1 MDFPPPPCYASASPC
16 GDLFR
21 ASLITI
27 SGGCTSD
34 PTPTSIP
41 TDTPRPA
48 PTAPATPTPTP
59 TTPAATPTPTPTPTP
74 TTTPAPT
81 PTATPVSAPT
91 ATPVPTA
98 TPTPRPTATPTAAP
112 TPTPT
117 PDPSASPD
125 YAPGL
130 EHARADG
137 LEGEDAARYAAA
149 FVHGKSL
156 GLSDEYAAAFAS
168 GVLYFAIISEDLLL
182 GRGRLRDYDVYAQE
196 RYVEPFEGALAEG
209 ASPVEALGKADEA
222 FRVVGRWWPLA
233 GLRGR
238 PYEGTLAED
247 YAKAFARTDE
257 VGLAAHQYAAFYA
270 GNRYFGYDEEHSHE
284 AGSII
289 ARAYRES
296 DQRDAQLRI
305 KYASAYLL
313 GYQHAHQTHEFDDLD
328 MDHLWADAYADG
340 YVLGWLRATNRRWLD
355 ANNVAF
361 DFATIY
367 AHAKMDWGYS
377 EQEAFLRAEAYF
389 RGGYQAFLLDFDV
402 TGDEYYDYAWEYYL
416 AYYERSFERG
426 WNEERS
432 HAYASAYAEQRLDG
446 ASEEDAGAYA
456 KTYERAYSAARADG
470 QSEEEARETAS
481 AAVGV

>member
-1 MDFPPPPCYASASPC
+1 M
-16 GDLFR
+16 
-21 ASLITI
+21 
-27 SGGCTSD
+27 
-34 PTPTSIP
+34 
-41 TDTPRPA
+41 
-48 PTAPATPTPTP
+48 
-59 TTPAATPTPTPTPTP
+59 
-74 TTTPAPT
+74 
-81 PTATPVSAPT
+81 PTATPVPVPT
-91 ATPVPTA
+91 ATPAPTA
-98 TPTPRPTATPTAAP
+98 TPTPRPTATPTPAP

-137 LEGEDAARYAAA
+137 LEDEDAARYAAA

-156 GLSDEYAAAFAS
+156 DLSDEYAAAFAS
-168 GVLYFAIISEDLLL
+168 GVLYFAIIAEDVLL
-182 GRGRLRDYDVYAQE
+182 GEGYYQDYDAYAQE
-196 RYVEPFEGALAEG
+196 VYVEPFEEALANG
-209 ASPVEALGKADEA
+209 ASPLEALGVADEA
-222 FRVVGRWWPLA
+222 FRLGGRWRWWPLV
-233 GLRGR
+233 GLPRSSA
-238 PYEGTLAED
+238 YEGMLAED

-257 VGLAAHQYAAFYA
+257 IGMAAHQYAAFYA
-270 GNRYFGYDEEHSHE
+270 GNRYFGYDEEHSHD

-340 YVLGWLRATNRRWLD
+340 YVLGWLRATNRQWLD

-367 AHAKMDWGYS
+367 AHAKMDWGHS

-389 RGGYQAFLLDFDV
+389 RGSYQAFLLDLSRRD
-402 TGDEYYDYAWEYYL
+402 YLDYAWEYYL

-470 QSEEEARETAS
+470 QSEEEAHETAS
-481 AAVGV
+481 AAVEAKT

>member
-1 MDFPPPPCYASASPC
+1 M
-16 GDLFR
+16 
-21 ASLITI
+21 
-27 SGGCTSD
+27 
-34 PTPTSIP
+34 
-41 TDTPRPA
+41 
-48 PTAPATPTPTP
+48 
-59 TTPAATPTPTPTPTP
+59 
-74 TTTPAPT
+74 
-81 PTATPVSAPT
+81 PTATPVPAPT
-91 ATPVPTA
+91 ATPVPAA
-98 TPTPRPTATPTAAP
+98 TLTPRPTATPTAAP

-156 GLSDEYAAAFAS
+156 DLTDEYAAAFAS
-168 GVLYFAIISEDLLL
+168 GVLYFAIISEDVLL
-182 GRGRLRDYDVYAQE
+182 GEGHYGDYDAYAQE
-196 RYVEPFEGALAEG
+196 VYVEPFEEALANG
-209 ASPVEALGKADEA
+209 ASPVEALGLADEA
-222 FRVVGRWWPLA
+222 FRLGGRWRWWPLV
-233 GLRGR
+233 GLPRSS
-238 PYEGTLAED
+238 PYEGMLAQD

-257 VGLAAHQYAAFYA
+257 IGLAAHQYAAFYA
-270 GNRYFGYDEEHSHE
+270 GNRYIGYPEEHSHE

-340 YVLGWLRATNRRWLD
+340 YVLGWLRATNRQWLD

-361 DFATIY
+361 DFATVY

-432 HAYASAYAEQRLDG
+432 HVYATAYAEKRLDG
-446 ASEEDAGAYA
+446 ALEEDATAYA
-456 KTYERAYSAARADG
+456 RAYERAYSAARADG
-470 QSEEEARETAS
+470 QSEEEAHETAS
-481 AAVGV
+481 AAAEAKTAG

>member
-1 MDFPPPPCYASASPC
+1 MKK
-16 GDLFR
+16 GIV
-21 ASLITI
+21 SLMAGAVAVVVIT
-27 SGGCTSD
+27 GGCTTD
-34 PTPTSIP
+34 PTPTSVP
-41 TDTPRPA
+41 TATSSPA
-48 PTAPATPTPTP
+48 PTATATPTPVLPAP
-59 TTPAATPTPTPTPTP
+59 TATPTPTPTPTP
-74 TTTPAPT
+74 TATPAPT
-81 PTATPVSAPT
+81 ATATPVPAST

-98 TPTPRPTATPTAAP
+98 TPAPRPTATPTAAP
-112 TPTPT
+112 APTPT

-156 GLSDEYAAAFAS
+156 ELSDGDAAAFAS
-168 GVLYFAIISEDLLL
+168 GVLYFAIIAEDVLL
-182 GRGRLRDYDVYAQE
+182 GRGRLQDYDAYAQE
-196 RYVEPFEGALAEG
+196 RYIEPFEEALAEG
-209 ASPVEALGKADEA
+209 ASPLEALGRADEA
-222 FRVVGRWWPLA
+222 FRVAGRWWPLA
-233 GLRGR
+233 GLPRSST
-238 PYEGTLAED
+238 YEGTLAED
-247 YAKAFARTDE
+247 YTKAFERTDE

-270 GNRYFGYDEEHSHE
+270 GNRYFDYSEEHSDE
-284 AGSII
+284 AGSIA

-340 YVLGWLRATNRRWLD
+340 YVLGWLRATNRQWLD

-361 DFATIY
+361 DFATLY

-377 EQEAFLRAEAYF
+377 EQVAFLRAEAYM
-389 RGGYQAFLLDFDV
+389 RGSYQAFLLDYDPYSG
-402 TGDEYYDYAWEYYL
+402 GDYYDFAWEYYL
-416 AYYERSFERG
+416 AYHERSFDRG

-432 HAYASAYAEQRLDG
+432 HAYASAYAGQRLDD
-446 ASEEDAGAYA
+446 ASEEDAAAYA
-456 KTYERAYSAARADG
+456 VAYERAYSAARADG
-470 QSEEEARETAS
+470 QSEEEAHETAS
-481 AAVGV
+481 AAAEAKTAG